1 MGECFL
7 IDDEGNII
15 LRSLGSE
22 SEISSLLN
30 KDNENAIETIRHSMN
45 VNVSAAAYGDKVV
58 ASLNHLNNILNA
70 ISKAAK
76 TTPYTMAIG
85 FAIEALR
92 PLFEKSIEEIES
104 QHVTLD

>member
-1 MGECFL
+1 MRADGSIYL
-7 IDDEGNII
+7 DTGSAHRKIDICDDSI
-15 LRSLGSE
+15 SLGSE
-22 SEISSLLN
+22 GG
-30 KDNENAIETIRHSMN
+30 
-45 VNVSAAAYGDKVV
+45 SAHPAAYGDKVV

-70 ISKAAK
+70 IGSAAK

-92 PLFEKSIEEIES
+92 PLFEQSIEEIES